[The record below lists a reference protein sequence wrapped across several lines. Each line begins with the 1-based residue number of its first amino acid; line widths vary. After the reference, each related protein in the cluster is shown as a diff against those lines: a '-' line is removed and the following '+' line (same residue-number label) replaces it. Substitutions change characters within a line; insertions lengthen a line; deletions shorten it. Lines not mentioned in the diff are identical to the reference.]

1 MSVDLN
7 GIGPGQVNTQR
18 TTADKSSG
26 AQNTQPASN
35 EQAKTQAQGARG
47 ENVSLSN
54 QAKNLKQLEQKL
66 GDYPEMDDDRIEQ
79 IRSALENGTYKID
92 AEKLAQKML
101 EMDESIV
108 WASFSA
114 SLLYVPFSRAE
125 RICSMRSSSISG

>member
-1 MSVDLN
+1 MSVDFN

-18 TTADKSSG
+18 TTADKGSG
-26 AQNTQPASN
+26 TQNTQQTP
-35 EQAKTQAQGARG
+35 EQARPQAQGARG

-79 IRSALENGTYKID
+79 IRSALESGTYKID

-101 EMDESIV
+101 EMDESI
-108 WASFSA
+108 F
-114 SLLYVPFSRAE
+114 
-125 RICSMRSSSISG
+125 G

>member
-1 MSVDLN
+1 MEL
-7 GIGPGQVNTQR
+7 
-18 TTADKSSG
+18 A
-26 AQNTQPASN
+26 PARSTPREPRPTKAPAHRIPSRHPTN
-35 EQAKTQAQGARG
+35 RRRHQGARG

-101 EMDESIV
+101 EMDESI
-108 WASFSA
+108 F
-114 SLLYVPFSRAE
+114 
-125 RICSMRSSSISG
+125 G

>member
-18 TTADKSSG
+18 TTADKTSG
-26 AQNTQPASN
+26 TQNTQPAPS
-35 EQAKTQAQGARG
+35 EQGKTPAQGTRG
-47 ENVSLSN
+47 DSVSLSN

-66 GDYPEMDDDRIEQ
+66 GDYPEMDDDRIAE

-101 EMDESIV
+101 EMDESI
-108 WASFSA
+108 F
-114 SLLYVPFSRAE
+114 
-125 RICSMRSSSISG
+125 G

>member
-7 GIGPGQVNTQR
+7 GIGPGQVNTQK

-26 AQNTQPASN
+26 VQGTQPSAT

-47 ENVSLSN
+47 ENVNLSS

-66 GDYPEMDDDRIEQ
+66 GNYPEMDDDRIEQ
-79 IRSALENGTYKID
+79 IRSALESGSYKID

-101 EMDESIV
+101 EMDESI
-108 WASFSA
+108 F
-114 SLLYVPFSRAE
+114 
-125 RICSMRSSSISG
+125 G